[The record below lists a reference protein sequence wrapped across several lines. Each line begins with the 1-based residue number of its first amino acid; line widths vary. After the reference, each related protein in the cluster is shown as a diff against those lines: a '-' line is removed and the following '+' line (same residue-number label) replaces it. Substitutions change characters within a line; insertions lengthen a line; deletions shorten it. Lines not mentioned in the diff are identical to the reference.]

1 MGPGSETLSRHHPPV
16 ASPRGFLVAQLRLR
30 ALGLLC
36 IAGGIAWLA
45 CGPTSGD
52 EHRDAATAAISP
64 TGEDQ
69 TSGFFVEGLEGRPAE
84 GRASAQGD

>member
-1 MGPGSETLSRHHPPV
+1 MVPVIDSLPRPSPPV

-36 IAGGIAWLA
+36 IAAGIAWLA
-45 CGPTSGD
+45 CGPTSKGD
-52 EHRDAATAAISP
+52 HQSAATAGASA

-69 TSGFFVEGLEGRPAE
+69 TSGFFVEGRVAAGDEG
-84 GRASAQGD
+84 SARGD